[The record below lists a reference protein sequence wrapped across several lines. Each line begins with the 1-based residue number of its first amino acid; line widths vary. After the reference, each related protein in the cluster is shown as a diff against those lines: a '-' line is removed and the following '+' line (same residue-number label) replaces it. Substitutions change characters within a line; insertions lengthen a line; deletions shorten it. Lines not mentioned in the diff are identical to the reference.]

1 MVIDRNE
8 LLTGVGIGRGNLFRL
23 EMPVAVSASE
33 FIFGGDRV
41 ARPAKRGQRPLWN
54 LRSKLVSSSILLVST
69 TYNPVI
75 AMVTGLLLFL
85 LEPLVFVMVTYWGLI
100 DSKVPFFPVFNTLVS
115 SLQ

>member
-1 MVIDRNE
+1 LVIDRNE

-54 LRSKLVSSSILLVST
+54 LRSKLVSSLILLVST
-69 TYNPVI
+69 NKISPPSLDGGDDLLI
-75 AMVTGLLLFL
+75 IDRNELLTGVGIGRGNLFRLL
-85 LEPLVFVMVTYWGLI
+85 MSGTGI
-100 DSKVPFFPVFNTLVS
+100 G
-115 SLQ
+115 